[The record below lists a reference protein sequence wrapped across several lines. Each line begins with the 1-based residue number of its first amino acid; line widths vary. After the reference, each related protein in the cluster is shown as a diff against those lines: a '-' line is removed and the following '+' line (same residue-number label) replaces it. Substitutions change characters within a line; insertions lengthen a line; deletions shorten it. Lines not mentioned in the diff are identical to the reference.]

1 MHTRITQ
8 DQVMSHMTSFAG
20 QSFTCKELAEWFG
33 ISENSMSSL
42 LKQLVMQSRIV
53 SDYVLNSRL
62 KESSYTYPDKAK
74 QIAVVAASTRP
85 PLKDSLAKKFMRER
99 LAEAIPPNRPHH
111 CCTSR
116 LPPNNLDKD

>member
-1 MHTRITQ
+1 MTARITQ

-53 SDYVLNSRL
+53 SDYVANNGRN
-62 KESSYTYPDKAK
+62 ESSYTYPDKQR
-74 QIAVVAASTRP
+74 QIAAVAASARP
-85 PLKDSLAKKFMRER
+85 PLRDSLAKKIMREKCAGVYDPDR
-99 LAEAIPPNRPHH
+99 NHY
-111 CCTSR
+111 CCTSK
-116 LPPNNLDKD
+116 LSD